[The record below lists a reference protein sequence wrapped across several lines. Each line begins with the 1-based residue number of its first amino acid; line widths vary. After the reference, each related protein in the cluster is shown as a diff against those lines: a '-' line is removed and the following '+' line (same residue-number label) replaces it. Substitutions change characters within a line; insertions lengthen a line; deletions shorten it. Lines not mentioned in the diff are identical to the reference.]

1 MPLKDKA
8 YAALCAFA
16 LGDAMGMPT
25 ELISPAEI
33 KDFYGHVD
41 TLIEPD
47 PRHYHAVDMHRGMI
61 TDDTELTLEVMDAL
75 IRNGGVSVEAAV
87 DTMLV
92 WSKKCDVLNKTYLG
106 PSSKRALEAIANGL
120 DPAEAGKRGTT
131 DGAPMRILP
140 IGILNAGDPERAAD
154 DAATFCIPTHGS
166 NIAMSAAC
174 AIAAAVAEALT
185 ENDGIYSGTCP
196 AAGPDTAPPVIAV
209 TNSSTA
215 PDANL
220 PASETNLPDASA
232 TNHDTPPPTSPLARV
247 IEAARKGAA
256 VGEARGF
263 YIRENR
269 LLPLLDELLTIS
281 ASEPDD
287 ARFLAQAYTYFE
299 TSMEADLITPVILTL
314 FVRYRGDPMRVITAA
329 ANIGGDTDTIGAIAG
344 GLSGAFSGASS
355 LDADMLREVEQI
367 NQIDLYQKTEEF
379 LAFCRTRPS
388 V

>member
-1 MPLKDKA
+1 MPLKNKA

-33 KDFYGHVD
+33 KDFYGYVD

-174 AIAAAVAEALT
+174 AIAAAVAEALK
-185 ENDGIYSGTCP
+185 ENEGTYSGTCP
-196 AAGPDTAPPVIAV
+196 AAVPDT
-209 TNSSTA
+209 T
-215 PDANL
+215 
-220 PASETNLPDASA
+220 
-232 TNHDTPPPTSPLARV
+232 PPTSPLARV

-269 LLPLLDELLTIS
+269 LLPLLDELLALS

-299 TSMEADLITPVILTL
+299 TSMEADLITPIILTL

-355 LDADMLREVEQI
+355 LDADLIREIEQI
-367 NQIDLYQKTEEF
+367 NDVNLYQKTEEF